1 MATKNYQYRAQL
13 IIQSGGYPGETT
25 GVIPADDSWHTTT
38 AESGSATF
46 TYYYND
52 STCAS
57 NSNSSRTKVNIT
69 DTWTASV
76 DEHNK
81 LYINVHSVINSI
93 VRSAYQGDPNAC
105 ANNIV
110 SDIII
115 SRIQGGAPIARY
127 NNLNFANYGTIASNI
142 DCGSYTMVIDP
153 GQNATRTPLVY
164 KNDAHYTGGGQE
176 GLYDDIMRMGLT
188 FKNILPAD
196 YRPGATLDS
205 SSVWQSH
212 ERTGGKAHILT
223 SGGTWSEMR
232 TLGGLV
238 DMGNPPSIRKD
249 DKWYNQRLIGKE

>member
-13 IIQSGGYPGETT
+13 IIQSGGYPDEHP
-25 GVIPADDSWHTTT
+25 GVIPADDNWHTTT
-38 AESGSATF
+38 DETGTATF

-57 NSNSSRTKVNIT
+57 NSNSSRVEVNIT

-105 ANNIV
+105 ANNILV
-110 SDIII
+110 DIII
-115 SRIQGGAPIARY
+115 SRIQGGATIARF
-127 NNLNFANYGTIASNI
+127 NNLNLASYGTIASNI
-142 DCGSYTMVIDP
+142 DCGSYTMAIDP
-153 GQNATRTPLVY
+153 GQSATRTPLLY
-164 KNDAHYTGGGQE
+164 TNDAHYVGGGQE

-196 YRPGATLDS
+196 YRPGATLN
-205 SSVWQSH
+205 SVWLSH
-212 ERTGGKAHILT
+212 DRTGGKAHILT
-223 SGGTWSEMR
+223 SGGTWREMR
-232 TLGGLV
+232 TVDGLTAS
-238 DMGNPPSIRKD
+238 DNPPSIYTT
-249 DKWYNQRLIGKE
+249 KWMNQRKIGKE

>member
-13 IIQSGGYPGETT
+13 IIQSGGYPDEHP
-25 GVIPADDSWHTTT
+25 GVIPADDNWHTTT
-38 AESGSATF
+38 AENGSATF

-57 NSNSSRTKVNIT
+57 NSNSSRVEVNIT

-105 ANNIV
+105 ANNILV
-110 SDIII
+110 DIII
-115 SRIQGGAPIARY
+115 SRIQGGATIARY
-127 NNLNFANYGTIASNI
+127 NNLNFATYGTIASNI
-142 DCGSYTMVIDP
+142 DCGSYTMAIDP
-153 GQNATRTPLVY
+153 GQSATRTPLLY
-164 KNDAHYTGGGQE
+164 TNDAHYTGGGQE

-196 YRPGATLDS
+196 YRPGATLNS
-205 SSVWQSH
+205 IWLSH

-223 SGGTWSEMR
+223 SGNTWREMR
-232 TLGGLV
+232 TVDGLTAS
-238 DMGNPPSIRKD
+238 DNPPSIYTT
-249 DKWYNQRLIGKE
+249 KWMNQRKIGKE

>member
-57 NSNSSRTKVNIT
+57 NSNSSRTEVNIT

-81 LYINVHSVINSI
+81 LTIVVHSVINSI
-93 VRSAYQGDPNAC
+93 VRSAYQGNPNAC

-115 SRIQGGAPIARY
+115 SRIQGGATIARY
-127 NNLNFANYGTIASNI
+127 NNQNFANYGTVATNI

-153 GQNATRTPLVY
+153 GQGATRTPLVY
-164 KNDAHYTGGGQE
+164 KNDAHYSDGTQE

-223 SGGTWSEMR
+223 SGGTWREMR
-232 TLGGLV
+232 TVDGLTAS
-238 DMGNPPSIRKD
+238 DNPPSIYTT
-249 DKWYNQRLIGKE
+249 KWMNQRLIGKK

>member
-25 GVIPADDSWHTTT
+25 GVIPSDDSWHTTT
-38 AESGSATF
+38 DETGTATF

-57 NSNSSRTKVNIT
+57 NSNSSRVEVNIT

-105 ANNIV
+105 ASNILV
-110 SDIII
+110 DIII
-115 SRIQGGAPIARY
+115 SRIQGGATIARY
-127 NNLNFANYGTIASNI
+127 NNLNLATYGTIASNI
-142 DCGSYTMVIDP
+142 DCGSYTMAIDP
-153 GQNATRTPLVY
+153 GQSATRTPLLY
-164 KNDAHYTGGGQE
+164 TNDAHYAGGGQE

-196 YRPGATLDS
+196 YRPGATLN
-205 SSVWQSH
+205 SVWLSH
-212 ERTGGKAHILT
+212 DRTGGKAHILT
-223 SGGTWSEMR
+223 SGGTWREMR
-232 TLGGLV
+232 TVDGLTAS
-238 DMGNPPSIRKD
+238 DNPPSIYTT
-249 DKWYNQRLIGKE
+249 KWMNQRKIGKE